1 MENMMRKAFK
11 ETAFLI
17 LLAIAVCIW
26 TGHAS
31 QKSVAEFMVRFGV
44 CDWTIGKTGDPAAF
58 ELASKLGLEG
68 VQVSLAIKN
77 DTLELAQ
84 AALQKSYLEVAKKLN
99 IEIASFA
106 MGDLNN
112 IPYKSDPRAEQWI
125 DQSIDICRAMK
136 VKIVLVPFFGKGDLR
151 NDPKGT
157 KTVIDRLKR
166 VAPKAEKAG
175 VILALESWL
184 SAEDLLKILKAVG
197 SPALQVYY
205 DVGNSQEA
213 GYDILK
219 EIRLLGARICQ
230 FHAKD
235 YKDLYGKGTMDFKAV
250 RKAMEDIG
258 YHSWFVLEG
267 TELPLGIEK
276 SIRYDLDYLRTI
288 FPTR

>member
-31 QKSVAEFMVRFGV
+31 QKSEAEFMVRFGV